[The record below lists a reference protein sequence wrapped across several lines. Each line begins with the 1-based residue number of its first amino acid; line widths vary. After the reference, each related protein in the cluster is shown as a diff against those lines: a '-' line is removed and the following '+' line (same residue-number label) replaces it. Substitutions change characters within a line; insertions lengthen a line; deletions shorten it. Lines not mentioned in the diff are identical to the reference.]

1 MHVFSDSPLAIFAH
15 SLGYKE
21 CEAIAETITLP
32 SQGHESIFENPVPI
46 VAKTREFFSSPQ
58 NTVETPTKMTI

>member
-1 MHVFSDSPLAIFAH
+1 MFAH

-21 CEAIAETITLP
+21 CEAITETITLP

-46 VAKTREFFSSPQ
+46 VAKTREFFS
-58 NTVETPTKMTI
+58 

>member
-1 MHVFSDSPLAIFAH
+1 VLGN

-58 NTVETPTKMTI
+58 NTVETPTKV